1 MILDE
6 LVLENF
12 GPYLT
17 EQRIS
22 LAPPSENKPVV
33 LIGALNGA
41 GKTSILDAL
50 QLVLYGRF
58 AACSGRG
65 TLGYDAFLRRCIN
78 RSSDPAVGARVE
90 LQFRHTSQGA
100 EQSYRVRRSWSEVS
114 GGMRERVEVFFNGDL
129 DRVLTENWETQ
140 VETFLPRRIA
150 PLFFFDG
157 EKIEALADPNR
168 SAELLS
174 VAIHSLLG
182 VDVVEQL
189 GADLVILE
197 RRKRVPGR
205 DSELE
210 RRVESARTELALA
223 NERYEVAYQDCA
235 ALQNEVDRVQKR
247 LRDVEDR
254 FRREGGE
261 LYELRE
267 SLEAQRSAV
276 EKELRIAED
285 RLRDIMSGASPL
297 LLVRPLLA
305 EIAEQGER
313 EARVHRAMLLDG
325 ILAER
330 DRALIAQAALAAAP
344 ADVLATLSQHLEEDR
359 ARRHAEAGG
368 ERYLHLSEESR
379 LLLNGLLEG
388 ELSDRGHNAI
398 VDALQYA
405 REWQIRLDDV
415 DRTLSRVPQE
425 DAISSLLDE
434 LRDART
440 AYAHASARLT
450 AQEEAV
456 RQAGYEREVKQKRL
470 DAAESAG
477 ADSRIEME
485 TSARIVSHSRRVR
498 ETLERYRSSMVQRH
512 VGRLQDLVLN
522 SFQRLLRKERLVGKL
537 LIDPKTFSIRLETP
551 DGQPL
556 SADRLSAGERQLL
569 AVAILWGLGRA
580 AGRHLPIVI
589 DTPLGRLDSA
599 HRANLLERYFPH
611 AGHQVVLLSTDTEIG
626 ARGRSM
632 LGPFLGVE
640 HTLNFDETIGSTRV
654 EPGYFLEPEAV
665 HAN

>member
-12 GPYLT
+12 GPYQT
-17 EQRIS
+17 EQRIT

-65 TLGYDAFLRRCIN
+65 TLGYDTFLRRCIN

-100 EQSYRVRRSWSEVS
+100 EHSYRVRRSWSEVS

-197 RRKRVPGR
+197 RRKRVPAR
-205 DSELE
+205 DSDLE
-210 RRVESARTELALA
+210 RRIENAKTELALA
-223 NERYEVAYQDCA
+223 SERYEVTYQDRG

-261 LYELRE
+261 LYEQRE

-276 EKELRIAED
+276 EEELRIAED

-305 EIAEQGER
+305 AIAEQGER
-313 EARVHRAMLLDG
+313 EAHVHRAMLLDG

-330 DRALIAQAALAAAP
+330 DRALLAQAALATAP
-344 ADVLATLSQHLEEDR
+344 ADVLVTLSQHLEEDR

-368 ERYLHLSEESR
+368 ERYLHLSGETR

-388 ELSDRGHNAI
+388 ELSDRGHEAI
-398 VDALQYA
+398 VDALQDA

-415 DRTLSRVPQE
+415 DRTLARVPQA
-425 DAISSLLDE
+425 DAISNLLDA

-440 AYAHASARLT
+440 AYEHASARLT
-450 AQEEAV
+450 AQEEAL
-456 RQAGYEREVKQKRL
+456 RQAGHEREVKQKRL

-477 ADSRIEME
+477 ADSRLEME
-485 TSARIVSHSRRVR
+485 ISARIVSHSRRVR

-537 LIDPKTFSIRLETP
+537 LIDAKTFSIHLETP
-551 DGQPL
+551 DNQPL

-599 HRANLLERYFPH
+599 HRANLLERYFPY

-626 ARGRSM
+626 ARERSM
-632 LGPFLGVE
+632 LGSFLGVE